1 MVLCVICPVC
11 FWLVV
16 IFYSRVKK
24 KWEDKKCV
32 NATCLKTDG
41 PITCVSRWLVCL
53 FLKGGARILRPLWND
68 DCVNHYFQALI
79 MCCCPLFLKLIIDNV
94 DHCCFVFLFIR
105 TDKFDCCSDLVSPPD
120 SYREYRQH
128 DCFYA
133 LHISQHFHCCSHFRS
148 AIGLYLTWCNT
159 GVGGSDYRVKSVHLY
174 NIE

>member
-1 MVLCVICPVC
+1 M
-11 FWLVV
+11 
-16 IFYSRVKK
+16 VKK

-53 FLKGGARILRPLWND
+53 FLKGGAWILRPLWND

-105 TDKFDCCSDLVSPPD
+105 TDKFDCCSDLVFPPQILTVNTD
-120 SYREYRQH
+120 NMTV
-128 DCFYA
+128 FM
-133 LHISQHFHCCSHFRS
+133 LHISVSIFTAA
-148 AIGLYLTWCNT
+148 AISDLLLDCTSPDVIRGW
-159 GVGGSDYRVKSVHLY
+159 GGSDYRVKSVHLY